1 MASQP
6 QSNAG
11 DTRFEQPKGT
21 GAQESFGRPGQMP
34 TLTDEE
40 RQVMRECERDSF
52 YKRAL
57 PIAFGCMIGAQGMV
71 RSGYWSAHPR
81 FGAFPKMII
90 TGGVGYFI
98 GKIMYLPV
106 CQQKILEQLPHSNLA
121 NAIRKS
127 KGIPQPETSFGAVED
142 GLEDRSR
149 AKSKLSDD
157 YTVLEGLDDR
167 NRPTI
172 DKEVKVK
179 GEDKEEKRSITYDE
193 LRRRNRQEY
202 EDNLAKRSN
211 RPPGSPSYKDSPF
224 MPQQP
229 WPDKTKP
236 GSRSEVETDDGS
248 SSSSSQAPTKRKRT
262 NIWGDPID
270 D

>member
-1 MASQP
+1 MASQ
-6 QSNAG
+6 SNEG
-11 DTRFEQPKGT
+11 GTQFEQPKGVASQ
-21 GAQESFGRPGQMP
+21 GSLGRPGQMP
-34 TLTDEE
+34 VLTDEE
-40 RQVMRECERDSF
+40 RQVMKECERDSF

-57 PIAFGCMIGAQGMV
+57 PISFGCMIGAQGMV

-90 TGGVGYFI
+90 TGGIGYFI

-106 CQQKILEQLPHSNLA
+106 CQQKILEKLPHSNLA

-127 KGIPQPETSFGAVED
+127 KGIPQPESFFSADAD
-142 GLEDRSR
+142 GLEDGSR
-149 AKSKLSDD
+149 AKTKLPDD
-157 YTVLEGLDDR
+157 YSTPEGLDDR
-167 NRPTI
+167 NRPSI
-172 DKEVKVK
+172 DREVKV
-179 GEDKEEKRSITYDE
+179 ENDDKEEKKSITYDD

-202 EDNLAKRSN
+202 EDNLAKRPSKS
-211 RPPGSPSYKDSPF
+211 PGSPSYKDSPF

-236 GSRSEVETDDGS
+236 GSRTEVEVDDGS
-248 SSSSSQAPTKRKRT
+248 PPSSQSPSKRKRT

-270 D
+270 E